1 MENKKITIKELLK
14 NRILWRV
21 YLIWFLRRIL
31 PLIAAQ
37 AVILGVTLKIFAGN
51 VFFIKVLKNG
61 YLVANM
67 GYWSFF
73 KFLFYSFLGTRPLTQ
88 AVMILGLAVTSL
100 IIRDFLRM
108 LLTYKAMHLRSDQ
121 TN

>member
-1 MENKKITIKELLK
+1 MENKKVTIKELLK

-31 PLIAAQ
+31 PLIAVQ
-37 AVILGVTLKIFAGN
+37 IMILGAALKIFAGN
-51 VFFIKVLKNG
+51 VFVIKVLKNG

-100 IIRDFLRM
+100 IIRDFIRM
-108 LLTYKAMHLRSDQ
+108 LFTYKAMHLRSDQ
-121 TN
+121 TK

>member
-31 PLIAAQ
+31 PLM
-37 AVILGVTLKIFAGN
+37 AVQIVMLGVALKIFAGN
-51 VFFIKVLKNG
+51 VFVIKVLKNG

-88 AVMILGLAVTSL
+88 IALILGLAVTSL
-100 IIRDFLRM
+100 IIRDFIRM
-108 LLTYKAMHLRSDQ
+108 LFTYKAMHLRDRL
-121 TN
+121 

>member
-1 MENKKITIKELLK
+1 MANPNVSIKELLK

-21 YLIWFLRRIL
+21 YLVWFFRRIL
-31 PLIAAQ
+31 PLIAVQ
-37 AVILGVTLKIFAGN
+37 IVILTAALKIFSGN
-51 VFFIKVLKNG
+51 VFVIKVLKNG
-61 YLVANM
+61 YLVANT

-88 AVMILGLAVTSL
+88 IVVVLGLAVTSL
-100 IIRDFLRM
+100 IIRDMIRSLFA
-108 LLTYKAMHLRSDQ
+108 YKAMHLRSDQ